1 MRALLRYTLDLF
13 EPFAPVHP
21 AQAATEIIANLPP
34 QAPLDAVPAAPAP
47 CAPAVAPVV
56 PNAPAR
62 SLREELVPAAFAHPR
77 ANRALRLSN
86 ATVAYLFERARRRTI
101 GFMIGPDGLVV
112 RAPRW
117 TPLHEVDA
125 ALQAKAAWITRKLA
139 ETRERQARRDEACID
154 WHDGATFPFLG
165 GTIQVVLDPSHAFV
179 KAGAQLQAQEGWV
192 PARFAQVKEEP
203 AKRAGDT
210 AQNAQAPSLLG
221 ATSAATA
228 DRGSGVQALPLRILH
243 VALPHSASPQ
253 QLRDSVQ
260 AWLMRQAQTHFKQRL
275 EHFAPLLQV
284 QWKSL
289 RLSSANTR
297 WGSAKSDGS
306 IRLNWRLMH
315 YTPAVIDYVVAHEL
329 SHLRVMDHSPRFWQT
344 VESVLPDYA
353 QVRSQLKDDA
363 MPRW

>member
-1 MRALLRYTLDLF
+1 MTVMRALLRYTLDLF
-13 EPFAPVHP
+13 EPPAPVNI
-21 AQAATEIIANLPP
+21 AQAAPEIIANTLPP
-34 QAPLDAVPAAPAP
+34 
-47 CAPAVAPVV
+47 APV
-56 PNAPAR
+56 R
-62 SLREELVPAAFAHPR
+62 TLREEMVPAAFAHPR
-77 ANRALRLSN
+77 ANRALHLPD

-125 ALQAKAAWITRKLA
+125 ALQAKAGWITRKLG
-139 ETRERQARRDEACID
+139 ETRERQVRREDARIEWR
-154 WHDGATFPFLG
+154 DGATFPYLG
-165 GTIQVVLDPSHAFV
+165 GTIAVVLDPSHAFAE
-179 KAGAQLQAQEGWV
+179 AGAHL
-192 PARFAQVKEEP
+192 EP
-203 AKRAGDT
+203 LECR
-210 AQNAQAPSLLG
+210 LY
-221 ATSAATA
+221 
-228 DRGSGVQALPLRILH
+228 

-289 RLSSANTR
+289 RLSNAGTR

-315 YTPAVIDYVVAHEL
+315 YTPAVVDYVVAHEL

-353 QVRSQLKDDA
+353 HVRKQLKDDA
-363 MPRW
+363 IPLW